1 MAKRQIGKCEAI
13 YRAIPSFKLQ
23 MSNIACTFVQSGYPE
38 NQSKYLRKVQ
48 PKGKAKNQ
56 LTQNSNHENEFEN
69 YSDSY
74 DDFEENEVEVAHH
87 EKDVFKISGRKG
99 FFKETEKIHDK
110 YAARPDGVKY
120 LTLSQFAT
128 SYAKT
133 SKKPEDIKFNEFGV
147 TEERGQI
154 IDHLTEEP
162 LPRYIR

>member
-1 MAKRQIGKCEAI
+1 MGTLQLCGIDTQSQTRPGSRIC
-13 YRAIPSFKLQ
+13 RAIKKALD
-23 MSNIACTFVQSGYPE
+23 IASTGF
-38 NQSKYLRKVQ
+38 
-48 PKGKAKNQ
+48 
-56 LTQNSNHENEFEN
+56 
-69 YSDSY
+69 SY
-74 DDFEENEVEVAHH
+74 Q
-87 EKDVFKISGRKG
+87 
-99 FFKETEKIHDK
+99 KETEKIHDK